1 MSDMGKDNK
10 ISCSFCSRRASE
22 VKKIIAKL
30 DPKSNNDNEKVAI
43 SICDLCIEKCNNLI
57 KKEQVHKMEEY
68 SHWTPESIR
77 KYLDDYVEGQ
87 DDAKIAFAVA
97 IYNHYHRISSRNQ
110 SDTVVEKSNVILVGP
125 SGCGKTLMIKI
136 IAKLLDLP
144 LVIIDS
150 SVITAAGYVGN
161 DVESIL
167 LKLLQAADYNVEKAE
182 KGIIYLDEID
192 KIAKKDITGN
202 SKDIS
207 GECVQQ
213 ELLTLLEGSSV
224 NVAVNTK
231 RSIQQESVT
240 VDTTNILFIG
250 GGAFPDLMNIIKKRI
265 KSKAYSLETSNV
277 IDINTPEEKAVGE
290 YLKYVS
296 NEDFENFGFIRE
308 FINRFPVVITMK
320 ELTPDQMFDLMKNKK
335 NSFIKQYQKLFS
347 DSNVTLEFTDEA
359 IRFIVD
365 FAMKQKGGVRSVKRI
380 LETILKEDMYIY
392 FSQKEP
398 SMVVIDT
405 PIVEIRLAD
414 QLAVLQKKTNSESKM
429 IL

>member
-1 MSDMGKDNK
+1 MSNMEKDNK
-10 ISCSFCSRRASE
+10 ISCSFCDRKASE

-30 DPKSNNDNEKVAI
+30 DNQKNNDNEKITV
-43 SICDLCIEKCNNLI
+43 SICDLCIEKCTNLI
-57 KKEQVHKMEEY
+57 KKEQIHKMEEN
-68 SHWTPESIR
+68 HNWTPESIK

-97 IYNHYHRISSRNQ
+97 IYNHYHRIQNMNKDESSA
-110 SDTVVEKSNVILVGP
+110 VEKSNVVLVGP

-136 IAKLLDLP
+136 ISKLLDLP

-150 SVITAAGYVGN
+150 SVITASGYVGN

-182 KGIIYLDEID
+182 RGIIFLDEID

-231 RSIQQESVT
+231 RSLQQESIT
-240 VDTTNILFIG
+240 LDTSNILFIG
-250 GGAFPDLMNIIKKRI
+250 GGAFPDLIKLIQKRI
-265 KSKAYSLETSNV
+265 KNRNYSLEANV
-277 IDINTPEEKAVGE
+277 IDINNSNDDTNADC
-290 YLKYVS
+290 LKYVI

-320 ELTPDQMFDLMKNKK
+320 ELTADQMFDLMKNKK
-335 NSFIKQYQKLFS
+335 NSFIKQYQKLFA
-347 DSNVTLEFTDEA
+347 DSHVTLEFTDDA
-359 IRFIVD
+359 LRFIID
-365 FAMKQKGGVRSVKRI
+365 FAMKQKGGVRSIKRI
-380 LETILKEDMYIY
+380 LETILKEDMYTY
-392 FSQKEP
+392 FSQKEA
-398 SMVVIDT
+398 SIVIIDT
-405 PIVEIRLAD
+405 PLIELRLAD
-414 QLAVLQKKTNSESKM
+414 QLAILKKKNAIES
-429 IL
+429 IR